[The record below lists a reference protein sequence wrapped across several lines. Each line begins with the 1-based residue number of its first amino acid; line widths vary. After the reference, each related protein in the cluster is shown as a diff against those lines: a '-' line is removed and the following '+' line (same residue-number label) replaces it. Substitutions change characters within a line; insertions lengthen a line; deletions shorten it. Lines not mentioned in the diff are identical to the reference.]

1 MSGYAL
7 VITIIKFIKTQE
19 VQEENRDSI
28 LICSKLAYRMIENAL
43 FCGKNKV
50 KKIVLKTVN

>member
-50 KKIVLKTVN
+50 KK